1 MSDNDKDVVVVY
13 HGGCWDGFCAA
24 WLFHRVFPDA
34 TYVPGYYGQNPP
46 DDDDEEL
53 AACHF
58 VTLCGLIERMGEVGR
73 IEPFVYSG
81 AATVLAKAI
90 EAESHEVIVE
100 VCRIAEA
107 AMREQIAMPERN

>member
-1 MSDNDKDVVVVY
+1 MDEFLADISDYLDAFKAACAEVVTCRCPECRKWLNMR
-13 HGGCWDGFCAA
+13 GG
-24 WLFHRVFPDA
+24 
-34 TYVPGYYGQNPP
+34 
-46 DDDDEEL
+46 DDDEEL

-73 IEPFVYSG
+73 IEPFIYSG
-81 AATVLAKAI
+81 AATVLSKAI
-90 EAESHEVIVE
+90 DAESHEVIVE

>member
-1 MSDNDKDVVVVY
+1 MDELLADIADDLDAFKAACAEVVT
-13 HGGCWDGFCAA
+13 CRCLKCRT
-24 WLFHRVFPDA
+24 WLGMR
-34 TYVPGYYGQNPP
+34 GQE
-46 DDDDEEL
+46 DDEEL

-73 IEPFVYSG
+73 IEPFIYSG
-81 AATVLAKAI
+81 AATVLSKAI
-90 EAESHEVIVE
+90 DAESHEVIVE